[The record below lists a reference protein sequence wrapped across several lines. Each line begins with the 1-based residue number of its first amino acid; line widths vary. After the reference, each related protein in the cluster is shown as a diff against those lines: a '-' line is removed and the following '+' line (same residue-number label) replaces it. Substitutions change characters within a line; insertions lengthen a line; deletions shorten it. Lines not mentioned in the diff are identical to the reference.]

1 MIDIGTN
8 GEIVYKGPEG
18 CYSTSTAA
26 GPALEGMNIS
36 CGMRAHVGA
45 VERLDM
51 DSDGKWTL
59 EVIGNIE
66 PQGFCGSGLL
76 DGVAKLLDK
85 GFIGKTGRFNK
96 KNLSAVPAFRDKK
109 FYFSD
114 HVYLSQKDIRQVQ
127 LAKGAIASGIRIL
140 LKHVGVDYPT
150 EFDRIYICGSFGY
163 HLRETTIRR
172 IGLLPQGIQG
182 NMVFSGN
189 TSLKGASMMITDP
202 TGLERMETVTANVKS
217 VELSNDEHFQ
227 EVFVKELNFFMKKLG
242 SECCFPVKK
251 ESIIRTFIGQYRPQ
265 VHYDLKDFNE
275 LMETLESKK

>member
-1 MIDIGTN
+1 MEGQPIGLDLPSDCKVTLTPSISAYVGGDIVSGIVNLGIDINHHERILMIDIGTN

-96 KNLSAVPAFRDKK
+96 K
-109 FYFSD
+109 
-114 HVYLSQKDIRQVQ
+114 
-127 LAKGAIASGIRIL
+127 
-140 LKHVGVDYPT
+140 T
-150 EFDRIYICGSFGY
+150 
-163 HLRETTIRR
+163 
-172 IGLLPQGIQG
+172 
-182 NMVFSGN
+182 
-189 TSLKGASMMITDP
+189 
-202 TGLERMETVTANVKS
+202 
-217 VELSNDEHFQ
+217 
-227 EVFVKELNFFMKKLG
+227 
-242 SECCFPVKK
+242 
-251 ESIIRTFIGQYRPQ
+251 
-265 VHYDLKDFNE
+265 
-275 LMETLESKK
+275 